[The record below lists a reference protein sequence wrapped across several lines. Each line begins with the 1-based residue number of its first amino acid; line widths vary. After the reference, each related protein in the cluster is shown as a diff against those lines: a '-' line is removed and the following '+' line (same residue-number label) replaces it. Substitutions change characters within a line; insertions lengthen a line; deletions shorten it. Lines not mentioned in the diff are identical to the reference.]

1 MHLKTWFPKTSQCH
15 LINKVLSF
23 FAQTKK
29 HSHEKNMEMNSIRKP
44 PGSIFI
50 HGSVVEIFM
59 NPLFCWSA
67 HLNLWDGYFHP
78 KKTMDHKKETQ
89 TEQTYLTGNIGA
101 FQIHWLWLRKQV
113 LMGIDLMLKQKSL
126 DTFTG
131 KLLRGGS
138 AWQNAVETLQEKQA
152 WKWNDISPPGN

>member
-1 MHLKTWFPKTSQCH
+1 
-15 LINKVLSF
+15 
-23 FAQTKK
+23 
-29 HSHEKNMEMNSIRKP
+29 
-44 PGSIFI
+44 
-50 HGSVVEIFM
+50 
-59 NPLFCWSA
+59 
-67 HLNLWDGYFHP
+67 
-78 KKTMDHKKETQ
+78 MDHKKETQ

-131 KLLRGGS
+131 KQLRGGS
-138 AWQNAVETLQEKQA
+138 AWQNAVATLQEKQA